1 MYSKYNIKIKE
12 NKADITKDYLNIYT
26 DIQKTVLVNRGTDEQ
41 LSHLLN
47 DKINIDEELDKLADI
62 HKAAKLISKHILD
75 KDNTAIVLTFD
86 KDTDGITSGAV
97 LYKAMVEI
105 LGVDIS
111 RIVPIISKRKDGNG
125 LNKEVVRKIKELHNK
140 RKVGVIITAD
150 YGSSD
155 QKNMLDIEHMGI
167 DIVITDHHHIPV
179 DNYPS
184 AATVFINNQRK
195 DSSFNKEASGCLI
208 AFMLMLAIDKALHNK
223 LDINKFFSLTPYV
236 AISLVADVMSFN
248 NLFNRYIYNIG
259 MNELNSNRHS
269 VWRAI
274 NKILSIINT
283 VSVNDIGFKISPLI
297 NTANRTDSEDE
308 AFNMLKSIEYDVSHH
323 HGRNLANLTV
333 VRKKEQKR
341 LLDMSNDQVDVDKYK
356 NSITLYFDSDM
367 AVNGIIAGN
376 VGQQYNRPVVCF
388 IGGEHSDV
396 ISGSARAIVRNVD
409 ILKVF
414 SYIDSVDNSVFVKFG
429 GHVKAAGCSIYKHKL
444 DDFKRLFDEA
454 VSLHIGGEAIDDVR
468 YVDAVLT
475 GKDITPITIREIDT
489 LAPYGKGWEYPTF
502 TSRCK
507 VKSIKVFGPI
517 CKLILDIDSNIV
529 DGIYFF
535 GSNSRYSKFDIQD
548 HIKYNEDI
556 IIIYQ
561 MFMNTHS
568 GIISLQLTINDII
581 KDK

>member
-1 MYSKYNIKIKE
+1 MYSEYNIKIKR
-12 NKADITKDYLNIYT
+12 NKCDINKNYLDIYS
-26 DIQKTVLVNRGTDEQ
+26 DIQKTILCNRANDEQ
-41 LSHLLN
+41 LKHLLE
-47 DKINIDEELDKLADI
+47 DKINIDTELDKLTDI
-62 HKAAKLISKHILD
+62 HKAALLIKNHILD
-75 KDNTAIVLTFD
+75 DTSAIVLTFD

-97 LYKAMVEI
+97 LYKTMVEVLSI
-105 LGVDIS
+105 DVS
-111 RIVPIISKRKDGNG
+111 RVIPIISKRRDGNG
-125 LNKEVVRKIKELHNK
+125 LNKEVIRKIKEIHGK

-155 QKNMLDIEHMGI
+155 QQNILTIQHMGI

-195 DSSFNKEASGCLI
+195 DSIFNKEASGCLI
-208 AFMLMLAIDKALHNK
+208 AFMLMLAVDKSLHGK
-223 LDINKFFSLTPYV
+223 LDFTKFFSLTPFV

-259 MNELNSNRHS
+259 MNELNSNRHN

-308 AFNMLKSIEYDVSHH
+308 AFNMLKSVDYDISHH
-323 HGRNLANLTV
+323 HGKNLANLTV

-341 LLDMSNDQVDVDKYK
+341 LLDISNDQIDLDKYK
-356 NSITLYFDSDM
+356 NSITLYFDSGM

-388 IGGEHSDV
+388 IGSVDSNT

-414 SYIDSVDNSVFVKFG
+414 NYIESVDNEVFIKYG
-429 GHVKAAGCSIYKHKL
+429 GHVKAAGCSIHKHKL

-454 VSLHIGGEAIDDVR
+454 VSLHIGDESIDDIR
-468 YVDAVLT
+468 YIDSILT
-475 GKDITPITIREIDT
+475 GKDISPSIIREIDT

-502 TSRCK
+502 ASKCK
-507 VKSIKVFGPI
+507 VISIKVFGPI
-517 CKLILDIDSNIV
+517 CKLILDIDGNIV

-535 GSNSRYSKFDIQD
+535 GSNSRYSKNDILD
-548 HIKYNEDI
+548 NIRYNDRV

-561 MFMNTHS
+561 LFMNTHS

-581 KDK
+581 KE